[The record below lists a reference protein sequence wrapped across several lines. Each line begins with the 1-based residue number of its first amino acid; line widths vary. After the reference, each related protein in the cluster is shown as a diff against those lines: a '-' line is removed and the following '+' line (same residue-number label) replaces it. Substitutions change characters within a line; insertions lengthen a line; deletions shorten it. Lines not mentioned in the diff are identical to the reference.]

1 MATTRLSDVIVPAV
15 FEPYAVQR
23 TLELS
28 NLYRSGILANDA
40 GFDALA
46 SGEGSL
52 FTLPFFNDLTGDS
65 NVSSDDPAQR
75 AVPNKI
81 TTGADAATKLMRN
94 QSWSSMDLVAALL
107 DRDPM
112 RVIADRVA
120 AYWAREMQKVLL
132 ANLQGVMAA
141 NVANNASD
149 MVVNVAL
156 SGAGTPTAAN
166 RIGPAAVLAAKQTL
180 GDASD
185 TLTGI
190 VMHSAE
196 HTELQRQ
203 QVIVYDPPAT
213 ADVGFGT
220 YLGHTVIVDD
230 GVPAV
235 VVNGNVQYTT
245 FLFGRGA
252 VAFGNG
258 APKTPI
264 EIERDALSGNG
275 EGQEILVSRRHF
287 IQHLRGVRWLGAAVA
302 GASPTN
308 AELANPANYSRVYAR
323 KSIRFAALVS
333 N

>member
-28 NLYRSGILANDA
+28 NLYRSGIIANDA
-40 GFDALA
+40 RFDQLA
-46 SGEGSL
+46 SGEGAS

-65 NVSSDDPAQR
+65 NVSSDDPTQR

-81 TTGADAATKLMRN
+81 TSGSDQAVKLMRN
-94 QSWSSMDLVAALL
+94 QSWSSMDLTAALL
-107 DRDPM
+107 ARDPM
-112 RVIADRVA
+112 LVIADLVA
-120 AYWAREMQKVLL
+120 TYWAREQQKVLL
-132 ANLQGVMAA
+132 ANIQGLIAA
-141 NVANNASD
+141 NVAANGSD

-166 RIGPAAVLAAKQTL
+166 RISPTAVLAAKQTM
-180 GDASD
+180 GDAAQ
-185 TLTGI
+185 TLTAM
-190 VMHSAE
+190 VMHSAV

-203 QVIVYDPPAT
+203 QVIVYNPPAT

-220 YLGHTVIVDD
+220 YLGYTVVVDD

-235 VVNGNVQYTT
+235 TVSGNVQYTT

-252 VAFGNG
+252 VAYGNG
-258 APKTPI
+258 QPKTPLAV
-264 EIERDALSGNG
+264 ERDELSGNG
-275 EGQEILVSRRHF
+275 EGQEILISRRHF
-287 IQHLRGVRWLGAAVA
+287 IMHTRGIKWTSASVA
-302 GASPTN
+302 GSSPTN
-308 AELANPANYSRVYAR
+308 AELANAANYSRVYSR
-323 KSIRFAALVS
+323 KAVRFAAVIT